1 MKFDINKERET
12 NPSIEEPLVSSFFD
26 NRLEWLT
33 SREAALFLRV
43 SVGQIRN
50 MVWRRQIKFYKL
62 GRKLR
67 FQKRDVEKLLR
78 PSGMENNL

>member
-1 MKFDINKERET
+1 MVNSDIK
-12 NPSIEEPLVSSFFD
+12 LVSACEGKEKINSQAAFID

-43 SVGQIRN
+43 SVGQLRN
-50 MVWRRQIKFYKL
+50 MVWRRQVKFYKL

-67 FQKRDVEKLLR
+67 FSRHDIEKLLR
-78 PSGMENNL
+78 PAGMEVK

>member
-1 MKFDINKERET
+1 MNSAINFVSADDENEKLKS
-12 NPSIEEPLVSSFFD
+12 SITLFD

-43 SVGQIRN
+43 SVGQLRN

-62 GRKLR
+62 GRRLR
-67 FQKRDVEKLLR
+67 FSRRDVEKILR
-78 PSGMENNL
+78 PAGME